1 MRGVGN
7 ETIFLFPKCKNSE
20 GYTWSSW
27 LESNDFCVSFLEDN
41 ASEDRVI
48 GFLSNLI
55 QQHNIQIIHSHFGM
69 YHKLLIKY
77 ASKLGVKVVFH
88 DHMDFSLDGNIHKQK
103 LRSMIWA
110 TLYRLKGIHII
121 SVMKQKY
128 NAYCLAGKQQNHYI
142 PNALSLRRNITA
154 VLSREE
160 LRKQWGISE
169 DTKLCFLLGW
179 DMYGKGM
186 DVAIK
191 AVAKYRETDP
201 SVHLGIIGV
210 GTPPGAKNQGWIAEN
225 TGVDPNSEWLHY
237 FPSLEDMFACDRAID
252 VYLSASRKEAFS
264 YGLLEAISQNTP
276 VVVSDVAGTK
286 WSWDYDKCFTYP
298 VEDVVAC
305 AHAIGQAVQ
314 VGRKPSNYK
323 EITEKYHIQ
332 KWCTDVMSIYH
343 KMDKG
348 C

>member
-1 MRGVGN
+1 MNVLIAADYRAPSSGN
-7 ETIFLFPKCKNSE
+7 FIASLLELAERMHDAENNVVFLFPASQTSRE
-20 GYTWSSW
+20 YTWSVW
-27 LESNDFCVSFLEDN
+27 LKEN
-41 ASEDRVI
+41 
-48 GFLSNLI
+48 GFDVYYIKYPTPHEQAISCLKELI
-55 QQHNIQIIHSHFGM
+55 AKHNVGIIHSHFGM
-69 YHKLLIKY
+69 YHKLLVTN
-77 ASKLGVKVVFH
+77 AAQLGIKVVFH

-210 GTPPGAKNQGWIAEN
+210 GTPPGTKNRNG
-225 TGVDPNSEWLHY
+225 
-237 FPSLEDMFACDRAID
+237 
-252 VYLSASRKEAFS
+252 
-264 YGLLEAISQNTP
+264 
-276 VVVSDVAGTK
+276 
-286 WSWDYDKCFTYP
+286 
-298 VEDVVAC
+298 
-305 AHAIGQAVQ
+305 
-314 VGRKPSNYK
+314 
-323 EITEKYHIQ
+323 
-332 KWCTDVMSIYH
+332 
-343 KMDKG
+343 
-348 C
+348 